1 MKNNEEFYLRLSR
14 KELLFLR
21 RLLRGV
27 IRGESFTKAETQQRQ
42 SDRDV
47 LLELYESLLGAR
59 DNLSSSREIDAAVK
73 KTEIYTALSERGYFD
88 YEEDNNDSTFYDLV
102 CFLDTGGWEV
112 FEEIAEEFKKREAA
126 RKEKNV

>member
-1 MKNNEEFYLRLSR
+1 MKNDEEFYLRLSR

-21 RLLRGV
+21 RLLRGA
-27 IRGESFTKAETQQRQ
+27 IRGDVKTE
-42 SDRDV
+42 RDV

-73 KTEIYTALSERGYFD
+73 KTEIYAALSERGYFD